1 MHAHTKHER
10 PTAKRSAATNDTSL
24 TNDQRNTLDHA
35 MPVHAP
41 PYTHTSTPRAVP
53 CAFAFAM
60 PTLPQSAALC
70 YPIAS
75 CAGKPNLCCEPNL
88 RRLADLRSA
97 RLTYNTTTRTQMNDM
112 PHAFSQSLSPA
123 CQGKKATMLQV
134 RRVCLCI
141 LPDTTYAHPGPR
153 AR

>member
-1 MHAHTKHER
+1 
-10 PTAKRSAATNDTSL
+10 
-24 TNDQRNTLDHA
+24 
-35 MPVHAP
+35 
-41 PYTHTSTPRAVP
+41 
-53 CAFAFAM
+53 M

-134 RRVCLCI
+134 RRACLY
-141 LPDTTYAHPGPR
+141 LA
-153 AR
+153 